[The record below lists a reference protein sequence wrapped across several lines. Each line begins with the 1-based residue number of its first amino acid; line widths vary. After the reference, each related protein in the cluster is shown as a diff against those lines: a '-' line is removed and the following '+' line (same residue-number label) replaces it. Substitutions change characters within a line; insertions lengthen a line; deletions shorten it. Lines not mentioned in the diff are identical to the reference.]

1 MHPYEKVR
9 VCAQAGLL
17 MVVGTSFHGAP
28 IIIYGAP
35 ITLLQIVEHL
45 CYYYRIHHALLY
57 DSCARVYE

>member
-1 MHPYEKVR
+1 M
-9 VCAQAGLL
+9 CAQAGLL
-17 MVVGTSFHGAP
+17 MVVETSFHGAP